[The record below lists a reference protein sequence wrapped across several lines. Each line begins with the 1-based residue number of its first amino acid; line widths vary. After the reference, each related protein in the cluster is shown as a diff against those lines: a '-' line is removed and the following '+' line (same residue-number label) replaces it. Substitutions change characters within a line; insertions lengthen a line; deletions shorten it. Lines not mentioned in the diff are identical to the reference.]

1 MSNALE
7 AFLEYIVI
15 VKALSPLTCKAYELD
30 LKQFENFLQRDIIT
44 ATTKDVI
51 DFLSTLDKKSTLNRK
66 LAAINSFFDFCVKSK
81 FIKEKPSLKAAK
93 IPQSLPKFM
102 EYEEFKNR
110 LKLIDRSTWIGKR
123 DFSFLMFLYASGA
136 RVSEALNVKRGDIE
150 GIWLKIR
157 EAKGEKE
164 RLIPLPPSLIKHI
177 EDYLN
182 QAPIYSDYLWIN
194 YKGKKLSRIYAFK
207 ISKKYLGVSP
217 HVLRHS
223 FATSLILGGADL
235 RVVQELLGHASI
247 NTTQI
252 YTHIQQKE
260 IKETM
265 HKFHPLAKEKI

>member
-207 ISKKYLGVSP
+207 ISKKYLGVSDSCWQERVP
-217 HVLRHS
+217 EP
-223 FATSLILGGADL
+223 AGPGPDTPQPLGGGTPGGL
-235 RVVQELLGHASI
+235 RGHHVVQWEVGVRQDPVHRFHN
-247 NTTQI
+247 NTSVHGT
-252 YTHIQQKE
+252 
-260 IKETM
+260 
-265 HKFHPLAKEKI
+265 